1 MEKLKNNKELEGIIV
16 VDKPGGI
23 TSHDVVD
30 AVRRRL
36 GIRQVG
42 HAGTLDP
49 LATGVLIILVGK
61 ATKLFPKFSQ
71 LDKEYEAELRLGVS
85 TTSGDKE
92 GEVVK
97 VQPYHHLT
105 PSEIEEAVLSFQGQL
120 FQKPPMMSALHH
132 KGKRL
137 YKLARRGKFVN
148 LAPRRIHIYDIK
160 VKEINI
166 PYVKLYLRCS
176 SGTYVRKLAEDIGER
191 LSCGAHV
198 VKIRRLSVGKF
209 SLAES
214 VSLEGLN
221 ETHIRPA

>member
-16 VDKPGGI
+16 VDKPRGI

-36 GIRQVG
+36 GVRQVG

-49 LATGVLIILVGK
+49 LATGVLVVLVGK

-92 GEVVK
+92 GEVIK

-120 FQKPPMMSALHH
+120 FQKPPMMSALHY
-132 KGKRL
+132 KGK
-137 YKLARRGKFVN
+137 GS
-148 LAPRRIHIYDIK
+148 I
-160 VKEINI
+160 
-166 PYVKLYLRCS
+166 S
-176 SGTYVRKLAEDIGER
+176 
-191 LSCGAHV
+191 
-198 VKIRRLSVGKF
+198 
-209 SLAES
+209 
-214 VSLEGLN
+214 
-221 ETHIRPA
+221 